1 MYSQVLI
8 LMRCVVAAEE
18 YNMARHALPPIAS
31 PSQDA
36 RDLGDASRRRTPLE
50 QRQATP
56 HDAKTDHPGLSDLK
70 CRKRPPI
77 WPSRSTDSFHVRR
90 TN

>member
-1 MYSQVLI
+1 MYSQALI

-31 PSQDA
+31 PSQNA
-36 RDLGDASRRRTPLE
+36 RDFGDASGRRTPLE

-56 HDAKTDHPGLSDLK
+56 HGAKTDHPGV
-70 CRKRPPI
+70 
-77 WPSRSTDSFHVRR
+77 TR
-90 TN
+90 T